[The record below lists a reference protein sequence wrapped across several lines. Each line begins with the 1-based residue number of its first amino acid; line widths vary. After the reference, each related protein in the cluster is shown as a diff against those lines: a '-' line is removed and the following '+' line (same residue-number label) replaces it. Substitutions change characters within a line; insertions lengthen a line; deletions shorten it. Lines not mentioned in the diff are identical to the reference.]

1 MGHWNSIFRCDN
13 MKVLIVLP
21 ALFASIACDAEADAL
36 YGGYGY
42 RGIGPAALGYPYAYA
57 QGNALSYAAPL
68 RTAAPI
74 PVARSYAVAAK
85 PAVRV
90 LPAQRF
96 VARPSV
102 RAAVAVQPVAQVV
115 AKAAPVAAI
124 PAVRAS
130 VPLVK
135 AAVSG
140 ATSQFHAQDE
150 LGNFSYGYD
159 NPNSASSVSGNSEV
173 VTGTFV
179 NKAQGTATYFVSDAF
194 GYRQI

>member
-21 ALFASIACDAEADAL
+21 ALFASIACDADADAL

-42 RGIGPAALGYPYAYA
+42 RNIGPSALGYPYAYA
-57 QGNALSYAAPL
+57 PGNALSYNAPL
-68 RTAAPI
+68 RAAAPI

-96 VARPSV
+96 VA
-102 RAAVAVQPVAQVV
+102 
-115 AKAAPVAAI
+115 KAAPVAAI

-130 VPLVK
+130 APLVK
-135 AAVSG
+135 AAASA
-140 ATSQFHAQDE
+140 ATNQFHAQDE

-179 NKAQGTATYFVSDAF
+179 NKAQGTATNFVSDAF

>member
-1 MGHWNSIFRCDN
+1 MG
-13 MKVLIVLP
+13 
-21 ALFASIACDAEADAL
+21 
-36 YGGYGY
+36 
-42 RGIGPAALGYPYAYA
+42 
-57 QGNALSYAAPL
+57 YAA
-68 RTAAPI
+68 
-74 PVARSYAVAAK
+74 VAK
-85 PAVRV
+85 PTVRV

-96 VARPSV
+96 
-102 RAAVAVQPVAQVV
+102 V

-130 VPLVK
+130 APLVK
-135 AAVSG
+135 AAASA

-159 NPNSASSVSGNSEV
+159 NPNGASSVSGNSEV

-179 NKAQGTATYFVSDAF
+179 NKAQGTATNFVSDAF

>member
-1 MGHWNSIFRCDN
+1 MGTHWNSIFRCDN

-21 ALFASIACDAEADAL
+21 AIFASIACDADADAL

-42 RGIGPAALGYPYAYA
+42 RNIGPSALGYPYAYA
-57 QGNALSYAAPL
+57 PGNALSYNAPL
-68 RTAAPI
+68 RAAAPI
-74 PVARSYAVAAK
+74 PVARSYAAVAK

-96 VARPSV
+96 VAS
-102 RAAVAVQPVAQVV
+102 
-115 AKAAPVAAI
+115 

-130 VPLVK
+130 APLVK
-135 AAVSG
+135 AAASA

-179 NKAQGTATYFVSDAF
+179 NKAQGTATNFVSDAF

>member
-1 MGHWNSIFRCDN
+1 MGTHWNSIFRCDN

-21 ALFASIACDAEADAL
+21 AIFASIACDADADAL

-42 RGIGPAALGYPYAYA
+42 RNIGPSALGYPYAYA
-57 QGNALSYAAPL
+57 PGNALSYNAPL
-68 RTAAPI
+68 RAAAPI

-85 PAVRV
+85 PAVR
-90 LPAQRF
+90 
-96 VARPSV
+96 
-102 RAAVAVQPVAQVV
+102 
-115 AKAAPVAAI
+115 
-124 PAVRAS
+124 AS
-130 VPLVK
+130 APLVK
-135 AAVSG
+135 AAASA

-179 NKAQGTATYFVSDAF
+179 NKAQGTATNFVSDAF

>member
-21 ALFASIACDAEADAL
+21 ALFASIACDAAADAL

-42 RGIGPAALGYPYAYA
+42 RNIGPSALGYPYAYA
-57 QGNALSYAAPL
+57 PGNALSYNAPL
-68 RTAAPI
+68 RAAAVAPI
-74 PVARSYAVAAK
+74 PVARSYAI
-85 PAVRV
+85 P
-90 LPAQRF
+90 
-96 VARPSV
+96 ARPAV

-115 AKAAPVAAI
+115 AKAAPVAAM

-130 VPLVK
+130 APLVK
-135 AAVSG
+135 AAASA

-179 NKAQGTATYFVSDAF
+179 NKAQGTATNFVSDAF

>member
-21 ALFASIACDAEADAL
+21 AIFASIACDADADAL

-42 RGIGPAALGYPYAYA
+42 RNIGPAALGYPYAYA

-68 RTAAPI
+68 RAAAPI

-85 PAVRV
+85 PAVRE

-96 VARPSV
+96 VARPAV

-124 PAVRAS
+124 PAFRAS
-130 VPLVK
+130 APPCEGCCFCCHQPVPCP
-135 AAVSG
+135 G
-140 ATSQFHAQDE
+140 
-150 LGNFSYGYD
+150 
-159 NPNSASSVSGNSEV
+159 
-173 VTGTFV
+173 
-179 NKAQGTATYFVSDAF
+179 
-194 GYRQI
+194 

>member
-21 ALFASIACDAEADAL
+21 ALFASIACDADSDAL

-42 RGIGPAALGYPYAYA
+42 RNIGPSALGYPYAYA
-57 QGNALSYAAPL
+57 PGNALSYNAPL
-68 RTAAPI
+68 RAAAPI

-96 VARPSV
+96 VARPAV

-115 AKAAPVAAI
+115 AKAAPVA
-124 PAVRAS
+124 P
-130 VPLVK
+130 
-135 AAVSG
+135 
-140 ATSQFHAQDE
+140 SQFHAQDE

-179 NKAQGTATYFVSDAF
+179 NKAQGT
-194 GYRQI
+194 

>member
-21 ALFASIACDAEADAL
+21 ALFASIACDADSDAL

-42 RGIGPAALGYPYAYA
+42 RNIGPSALGYPYAYA
-57 QGNALSYAAPL
+57 LGNALSYNAPL
-68 RTAAPI
+68 RAAAPI
-74 PVARSYAVAAK
+74 PVARSYA
-85 PAVRV
+85 
-90 LPAQRF
+90 
-96 VARPSV
+96 
-102 RAAVAVQPVAQVV
+102 VV

-130 VPLVK
+130 APLVK
-135 AAVSG
+135 AAAPA

-179 NKAQGTATYFVSDAF
+179 NKAQGTATNFVSDAF
-194 GYRQI
+194 GHRQI

>member
-1 MGHWNSIFRCDN
+1 MGHWNSIFRSDN

-21 ALFASIACDAEADAL
+21 ALFASIACDADADAL

-42 RGIGPAALGYPYAYA
+42 RNIGPSALGYPYAYA
-57 QGNALSYAAPL
+57 PGNALSYNAPVRAA
-68 RTAAPI
+68 AVAPI
-74 PVARSYAVAAK
+74 PVAR
-85 PAVRV
+85 PA
-90 LPAQRF
+90 
-96 VARPSV
+96 V

-130 VPLVK
+130 APLVK
-135 AAVSG
+135 AA

-159 NPNSASSVSGNSEV
+159 NPNSASSV
-173 VTGTFV
+173 
-179 NKAQGTATYFVSDAF
+179 
-194 GYRQI
+194 

>member
-1 MGHWNSIFRCDN
+1 MGRQWYQSDN

-21 ALFASIACDAEADAL
+21 ALVASIACDAEADAL

-68 RTAAPI
+68 RAAAPV
-74 PVARSYAVAAK
+74 PVARSYAVAAE

-96 VARPSV
+96 VARPAV

-124 PAVRAS
+124 PAFRAS
-130 VPLVK
+130 APLVK
-135 AAVSG
+135 AAASA

-179 NKAQGTATYFVSDAF
+179 NKAQGTATNFVSDAF

>member
-1 MGHWNSIFRCDN
+1 MGRQWYQSDN

-21 ALFASIACDAEADAL
+21 VLVASIACDAEADAL

-42 RGIGPAALGYPYAYA
+42 GGIGPAALGYPYAYA

-68 RTAAPI
+68 RAAAPI
-74 PVARSYAVAAK
+74 PVARSYAAVAK

-96 VARPSV
+96 VARPAV
-102 RAAVAVQPVAQVV
+102 RAAVAVQPVGQVV

-124 PAVRAS
+124 PTARAS
-130 VPLVK
+130 APLVK
-135 AAVSG
+135 AAASA

-159 NPNSASSVSGNSEV
+159 NPNSASSVSGNSQV
-173 VTGTFV
+173 VSGTFV
-179 NKAQGTATYFVSDAF
+179 NKAQGTATNFVSDAF